1 MRKIFI
7 AVLMVCS
14 LAVPSMAVTVNDV
27 AGTFK
32 GALNIGGQNYPN
44 KEVYIL
50 PGTVNNTI
58 TFVLPD
64 FMYGAAS
71 LGNIVLVNIPMSTS
85 GQLTLEGATLYLPA
99 ISERATITV
108 LNGFKDGNVTYNSII
123 SADDAQVLLI
133 TPLSPPTTHRCCCL

>member
-64 FMYGAAS
+64 FMYGAA
-71 LGNIVLVNIPMSTS
+71 PTC
-85 GQLTLEGATLYLPA
+85 
-99 ISERATITV
+99 R
-108 LNGFKDGNVTYNSII
+108 
-123 SADDAQVLLI
+123 
-133 TPLSPPTTHRCCCL
+133 LSPSVQRLLCLTVSKTAM